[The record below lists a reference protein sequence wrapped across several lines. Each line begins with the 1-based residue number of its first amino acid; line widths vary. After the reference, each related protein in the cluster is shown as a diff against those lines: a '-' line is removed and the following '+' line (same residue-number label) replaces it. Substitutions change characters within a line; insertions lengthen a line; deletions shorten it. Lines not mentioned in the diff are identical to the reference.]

1 MVWRLSPVNGGWGEL
16 KHGMVGGSGCAHSW
30 GVVKIDL
37 NDGFYFNKLRAGIY
51 NYMIRPRNISGT
63 LRYKTRR
70 FFGCLSPWK
79 STNLTFLSNLWAAMS
94 KSNPPK
100 NSYIFFLIDLA
111 WDQTWSFIRIILT
124 RPECNVIF
132 PPGFPR
138 HTVSSIFYIDNVGG
152 SSRQFEKNIAFA
164 RNDSLYSLTYYSNDP
179 ILWCSLDSQSYHQ
192 LDPELN
198 GHRNL
203 IGIKLLQC
211 HPDSRSIRLNFLFEP
226 RPFLT
231 SQAVKLYHRW
241 SWLFYFVNTRRSFLY
256 ELWAS

>member
-1 MVWRLSPVNGGWGEL
+1 MAAVALTREASSKLTW
-16 KHGMVGGSGCAHSW
+16 MTA
-30 GVVKIDL
+30 
-37 NDGFYFNKLRAGIY
+37 FTNKLRAGIY

-152 SSRQFEKNIAFA
+152 SSRQFEKILLLPGMIRF
-164 RNDSLYSLTYYSNDP
+164 
-179 ILWCSLDSQSYHQ
+179 ILWLIIRMIPSCGVRWIASLIINWTLNWMAIEIWSESNFCNAIQIP
-192 LDPELN
+192 DPSAW
-198 GHRNL
+198 
-203 IGIKLLQC
+203 I
-211 HPDSRSIRLNFLFEP
+211 
-226 RPFLT
+226 
-231 SQAVKLYHRW
+231 
-241 SWLFYFVNTRRSFLY
+241 SFSSL
-256 ELWAS
+256 APS